1 MKRTDTDLQQS
12 YVSAREIA
20 SRFGVSLRTVFRWKE
35 EGLIIGHR
43 VGGGRLV
50 RYRLQEVDDALLGNK
65 GDKKEA

>member
-43 VGGGRLV
+43 VGGGRLI

>member
-20 SRFGVSLRTVFRWKE
+20 SRYGVSLRTVFRWKE

>member
-1 MKRTDTDLQQS
+1 MNRTDTDLQQS

-43 VGGGRLV
+43 VGGGRLI